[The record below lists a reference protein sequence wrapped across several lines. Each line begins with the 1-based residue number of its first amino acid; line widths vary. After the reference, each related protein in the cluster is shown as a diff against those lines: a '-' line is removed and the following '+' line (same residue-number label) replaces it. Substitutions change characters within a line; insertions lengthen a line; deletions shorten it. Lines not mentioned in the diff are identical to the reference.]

1 MKIILPIFI
10 LILAGNAVFAQTTK
24 AGEIRIIILKDEGG
38 FGVDKGFEISLEK
51 GDLAT
56 FHGGQNFYGRK
67 GNYRGAFDEKQFL
80 ELARLIIKN
89 NFFALKNRYEGN
101 TMDVGTR
108 TITVGYGGKQKSVV
122 NWGASRQKEF
132 AAIEKAVKEL
142 EAKIKWRAEANQ
154 TSALKE
160 NAASQFFTGK
170 LAGRMIEMR
179 LQFNGDAATGE
190 YRYYG
195 GKGALQLKG
204 KRQSDKKLTLEEF
217 DQSNKKTGAF
227 DCDIEYNAQEAD
239 TTLSC
244 GWQNPRGGEPIT
256 VFLNQQHIEFTN
268 NLQIATKIISE
279 KKLGIDAAYPQITG
293 GASAAIAKFNARI
306 AALTLKGIRDY
317 KRDYEPTPDKSVYEL
332 DYKILLATND
342 FISVEFS
349 ESAFAGGA
357 YPNAAYHTVN
367 FDLRGAG
374 RELSLSE
381 LFKPK
386 SNFQAAIA
394 KSSLASINKAMKNNE
409 AEDLPADMVSS
420 VEKWAITRRGIV
432 VYYDFPHVIF
442 ALSRVFVPFAALEEK
457 LNPNGAAMS
466 LRKN

>member
-1 MKIILPIFI
+1 M
-10 LILAGNAVFAQTTK
+10 ILAGNLGFAQTIG
-24 AGEIRIIILKDEGG
+24 AGEITLIELRDEGG
-38 FGVDKGFEISLEK
+38 FGVDKGFEISLER
-51 GDLAT
+51 GGVAT

-80 ELARLIIKN
+80 ELAQLVIIN

-108 TITVGYGGKQKSVV
+108 TITVVYRDKRKSVV
-122 NWGASRQKEF
+122 NWGAKDVKGF
-132 AAIEKAVKEL
+132 LAIEKAIKQL
-142 EAKIKWRAEANQ
+142 EVKIKWRAEANQ
-154 TSALKE
+154 TSASKE

-170 LAGRMIEMR
+170 LAGRMIEIR
-179 LQFNGDAATGE
+179 LQFDGDAATGE

-204 KRQSDKKLTLEEF
+204 KLQSDKNLTLEEF
-217 DQSNKKTGAF
+217 DPSNKKTGAF
-227 DCDIEYNAQEAD
+227 DCDIEFDEEEAD

-244 GWQNPRGGEPIT
+244 SWQSPKGGET
-256 VFLNQQHIEFTN
+256 VTTFLKQQHVEFTN

-279 KKLGIDAAYPQITG
+279 KRLGIDAAYPQITG
-293 GASAAIAKFNARI
+293 GTSAAIAGFNARV
-306 AALTLKGIRDY
+306 AALAAKGIRDY
-317 KRDYEPTPDKSVYEL
+317 KRNYKPTPDRSSYDLE
-332 DYKILLATND
+332 YKILLATDD

-357 YPNAAYHTVN
+357 YPNEAYYTVN
-367 FDLRGAG
+367 FDLRDSG
-374 RELSLSE
+374 RELNLSE

-386 SNFQAAIA
+386 SNFHTAIA

-432 VYYDFPHVIF
+432 VYYEFPHVIF
-442 ALSRVFVPFAALEEK
+442 ALSRVFVPFSALEEK
-457 LNPNGAAMS
+457 LNSNGAAMS